1 MVWGLTPHQIH
12 SLVGCS
18 SAIVMFRQLRLKV
31 PSFHV
36 DEPVR
41 ARLSIGAENS
51 TPNSASST
59 CLFANWLKSFRIS
72 AHDFSTPRTGRD
84 HGSARRRAP
93 GVHLDPVAVE
103 DCMLARKRPL
113 WMRRTATPSR
123 EVGRCFGT
131 FPASTNTRKDA
142 FRGSASLLPIA
153 IPTTDGS
160 SMTSL
165 SYLRCTSIT

>member
-72 AHDFSTPRTGRD
+72 GHDFSTPRTGLD
-84 HGSARRRAP
+84 HGSAKRRAH
-93 GVHLDPVAVE
+93 GGHLNPVSAL
-103 DCMLARKRPL
+103 DCMLARK
-113 WMRRTATPSR
+113 
-123 EVGRCFGT
+123 
-131 FPASTNTRKDA
+131 
-142 FRGSASLLPIA
+142 
-153 IPTTDGS
+153 
-160 SMTSL
+160 
-165 SYLRCTSIT
+165 SYRWS